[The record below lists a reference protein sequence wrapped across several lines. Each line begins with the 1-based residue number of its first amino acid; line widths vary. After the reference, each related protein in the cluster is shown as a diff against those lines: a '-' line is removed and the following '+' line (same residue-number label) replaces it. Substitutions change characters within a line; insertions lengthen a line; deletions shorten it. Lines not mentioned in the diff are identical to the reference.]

1 MVSGDGMTSSG
12 CDRTA
17 GLAGQTPSEDDRIAS
32 WRAREAHLHRMLPYA
47 GLLVGSL
54 LATAAPA
61 PGGLPLTPTLVVA
74 VASAGWIAWFLTL
87 HPQWQGRRR
96 LMAVYYVGLLALAAV
111 LVSASPWYGFFAWI
125 GFLHAFHL
133 LQGGWRFVG
142 MCCSAVLVATAQS
155 GGLPRSWSHWS
166 LWLVLVLFNLV
177 IAGAVSWLS
186 YLGEREDTKRKR
198 LVVELAAAN
207 SRLAETIQEN
217 EGLHAQLVTQA
228 REAGVLDERQ
238 RMAREIHD
246 TLAQG
251 LTGIITQLEAAEQT
265 RDRSPDWRRHVDN
278 ALALARE
285 SLTEARRSVR
295 AVRPEPL
302 ETARLSDALTELGGR
317 WSALHGVP
325 ASVSTTGSP
334 RPLHPEVEVTL
345 LRAAQEALANVAR
358 HAAASRVGVTLS
370 YMPDVVTLDVRDDG
384 AGFEAT
390 NGSAAPK
397 SDGGYGLTAM
407 RQRVTR
413 VGGQLAVESEP
424 GGGTAISASVP
435 ALPGGAG

>member
-1 MVSGDGMTSSG
+1 MTSSG
-12 CDRTA
+12 GDATA
-17 GLAGQTPSEDDRIAS
+17 GRDDTVPTDDDRLAN
-32 WRAREAHLHRMLPYA
+32 WRAREARFHRVLPFG

-54 LATAAPA
+54 LAAFAPA
-61 PGGLPLTPTLVVA
+61 PGGLPMLPTLVIA
-74 VASAGWIAWFLTL
+74 AASAGWIGWFVTL
-87 HPQWQGRRR
+87 HPDWQGRHRS
-96 LMAVYYVGLLALAAV
+96 MAVYYVGLLAFAAV
-111 LVSASPWYGFFAWI
+111 LVAANPWYGFFAWV
-125 GFLHAFHL
+125 GFLHAFL
-133 LQGGWRFVG
+133 VLTGRWRFVG
-142 MCCSAVLVATAQS
+142 MAATAVLVATAQG
-155 GGLPRSWSHWS
+155 GGLPSSWSNWP
-166 LWLVLVLFNLV
+166 LWLALVLVNLV
-177 IAGAVSWLS
+177 LAGAVSWFNLV
-186 YLGEREDTKRKR
+186 GEREHAKRKR
-198 LVVELAAAN
+198 LMAELGAAN
-207 SRLAETIQEN
+207 RQLAETIREN

-265 RDRSPDWRRHVDN
+265 RDRSADWRRHVDN

-370 YMPDVVTLDVRDDG
+370 YMSDVVTLDVRDDG
-384 AGFEAT
+384 AGFDAT

-397 SDGGYGLTAM
+397 PDGGYGLTAM
-407 RQRVTR
+407 RQRITR